1 MGTQPM
7 IHAAVLDGIGQTPH
21 YGLFPEPVA
30 GDDEAV
36 VTVTAAALKPSDRLM
51 ANGVHYAPTTFPR
64 VVGLDGVGRLA
75 DGTRVAF
82 MIPQPPHGGMA
93 EQTLVR
99 RGMWLAVPDGVD
111 DVTAAAVLN
120 PGMAAWKTLVWEGEL
135 TAGQS
140 VLVLGATGT
149 SGRIAAQLATRHGA
163 RVVAAGRNRRV
174 LDQLVARGAVAAIE
188 VDRPSEELVAAIAA
202 QGPYDLII
210 DYLWGAPAEAV
221 FTALIHPDG
230 RADHA
235 PQSIRYIL
243 VGMTAGE
250 VAALPAMTLR
260 AAPVQL
266 LGSGHGGQAP
276 LEDAAAAYRSLLQ
289 QVAAGEIT
297 LAIDP
302 VPLIQVEKTWRQ
314 AGSDRRIV
322 FVP

>member
-174 LDQLVARGAVAAIE
+174 LDQLLARGAGAAIE
-188 VDRPSEELVAAIAA
+188 VDRPPEELAAAIAA

>member
-51 ANGVHYAPTTFPR
+51 ANGVHYAPTTFPS

-82 MIPQPPHGGMA
+82 MIPQPPYGGMA

-174 LDQLVARGAVAAIE
+174 LDQLVARGAGAAIG
-188 VDRPSEELVAAIAA
+188 VDRPPEELAAAIAA

-302 VPLIQVEKTWRQ
+302 VPLTQVEKTWRQ

>member
-51 ANGVHYAPTTFPR
+51 ANGVHYAPTTFPS

-82 MIPQPPHGGMA
+82 MIPQPPYGGMA

-174 LDQLVARGAVAAIE
+174 LDQLLARGAGAAIE
-188 VDRPSEELVAAIAA
+188 VDRPPEELAAAIAA

>member
-51 ANGVHYAPTTFPR
+51 ANGVHYAPTTFPS

-82 MIPQPPHGGMA
+82 MIPQPPYGGMA

>member
-51 ANGVHYAPTTFPR
+51 ANGVHYAPTTFPS

-82 MIPQPPHGGMA
+82 MIPQPPYGGMA

-302 VPLIQVEKTWRQ
+302 VPLTQVEKTWRQ